1 MDTDRDTYFL
11 NGVHVQEKELF
22 NIFEAGGFSLQ
33 GQSQFQIVQ
42 QGQVERLVAQGE
54 EGFLKMLKEV
64 TGTEAFDSRVDKMH
78 STLNECNQKKQQ
90 MDKILEAIRT
100 RLEQLEQEIGEY
112 RFIENIERERRALE
126 LALYQRKTQANRAEI
141 EHFRGEKLKL
151 LDERQEL
158 INQIDD

>member
-1 MDTDRDTYFL
+1 
-11 NGVHVQEKELF
+11 
-22 NIFEAGGFSLQ
+22 
-33 GQSQFQIVQ
+33 VQ

-64 TGTEAFDSRVDKMH
+64 TGTEAFDSRVDKMQ

-141 EHFRGEKLKL
+141 EHFRSEKLKL

-158 INQIDD
+158 IN